1 MDIQPF
7 QRRTYLLVVPFCALI
22 LMVGWHEEHPAH
34 EKPVQLIPR
43 LFSSTGGGRIPEG
56 EWTIPGSPGKT
67 ASKQK

>member
-1 MDIQPF
+1 
-7 QRRTYLLVVPFCALI
+7 
-22 LMVGWHEEHPAH
+22 MVGWHEEHPAH